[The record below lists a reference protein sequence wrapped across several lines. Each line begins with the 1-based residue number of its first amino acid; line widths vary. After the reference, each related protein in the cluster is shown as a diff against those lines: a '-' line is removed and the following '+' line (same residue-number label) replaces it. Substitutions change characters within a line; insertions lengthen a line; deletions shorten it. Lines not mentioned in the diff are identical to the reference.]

1 MPLEPAMNSSILHHQ
16 QLAAI
21 LKTLMIP
28 AGIQLRAWQEA
39 DFPAIQRLTAQQ
51 GWPTPTTRPV
61 EALIAWRHS
70 WPALVVTEGEEV
82 IGFVRG
88 LTDGEITTYIAELL
102 VDPRY
107 QRRGLGRL
115 LIEACHALYPHTRL
129 DVIAEAVPFYKREG
143 FRELGPGMRKSFR

>member
-1 MPLEPAMNSSILHHQ
+1 MDYAILHQQ
-16 QLAAI
+16 QLEAI

-28 AGIQLRAWQEA
+28 EGFQLRAWQEA
-39 DFPAIQRLTAQQ
+39 DFQAIQHLTARQ
-51 GWPTPTTRPV
+51 GWPTPTTRPA
-61 EALIAWRHS
+61 ETLLAWRHS

-88 LTDGEITTYIAELL
+88 LTDGEITTYIADLL

-107 QRRGLGRL
+107 RRKGLGRL

-129 DVIAEAVPFYKREG
+129 DLISEEDAVPFYMREE

>member
-1 MPLEPAMNSSILHHQ
+1 MANLRKRQEQLEAVR
-16 QLAAI
+16 
-21 LKTLMIP
+21 KTLAMP
-28 AGIQLRAWQEA
+28 EGIQLRVWDEA
-39 DFPAIQRLTAQQ
+39 DFPAVQQ
-51 GWPTPTTRPV
+51 LAALEGWMTFTNRP
-61 EALIAWRHS
+61 EESLIAWQQS
-70 WPALVVTEGEEV
+70 WPALVIAEGEHV